1 MQYLIPHQKYKE
13 FTISVA
19 FGAITNIF
27 LNIILIPLYKSIG
40 ASVSALIA
48 ELIVT
53 TMQFYFI
60 RKEIK
65 IIKLIILCKN
75 YIICSLIMTIIMLFI
90 GHIISNKTFLTML
103 FQFIIGFATY
113 LLSLYILKDESVICI
128 KQAIKRG
135 RK

>member
-1 MQYLIPHQKYKE
+1 
-13 FTISVA
+13 
-19 FGAITNIF
+19 
-27 LNIILIPLYKSIG
+27 
-40 ASVSALIA
+40 
-48 ELIVT
+48 
-53 TMQFYFI
+53 MQFYFI